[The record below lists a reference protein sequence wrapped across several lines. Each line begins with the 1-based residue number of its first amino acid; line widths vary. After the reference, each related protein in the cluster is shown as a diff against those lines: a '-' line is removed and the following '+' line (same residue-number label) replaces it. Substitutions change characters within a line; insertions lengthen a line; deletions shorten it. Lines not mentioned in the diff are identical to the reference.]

1 MKPLPKYFLAL
12 LVMELFIII
21 CGFLI
26 VRNFKTSIE
35 LNEILV
41 LSVVFTFL
49 SSLTLVIFFRGQSEE
64 PAAQTMYTLVSI
76 SLKFLIELVFAV
88 LWFIIAKKTGPQSVL
103 LFFVLYLAFTLFS
116 LYVILKTLKNRPL

>member
-1 MKPLPKYFLAL
+1 MKPLLKYFLAL

-21 CGFLI
+21 SGFLI
-26 VRNFKTSIE
+26 VRNFKTGVE

-41 LSVVFTFL
+41 LSVVFTFI
-49 SSLTLVIFFRGQSEE
+49 SSMALVIFFRGQSEE

-88 LWFIIAKKTGPQSVL
+88 LWFIITKKTGPQSVL

-116 LYVILKTLKNRPL
+116 LYVILKTLKNRLL

>member
-1 MKPLPKYFLAL
+1 
-12 LVMELFIII
+12 MELFIII
-21 CGFLI
+21 SGFLI
-26 VRNFKTSIE
+26 VRNFKTGVE

-41 LSVVFTFL
+41 LSVVFTFI
-49 SSLTLVIFFRGQSEE
+49 SSMALVIFFRGQSEE

-88 LWFIIAKKTGPQSVL
+88 LWFIITKKTGPQSVL

-116 LYVILKTLKNRPL
+116 LYVILKTLKNRLL